1 MDSGQRQP
9 RGLEL
14 DLNCVAAAGSV
25 VVGASGGGV
34 VVVESKVESQRHIS
48 GALYLMR

>member
-14 DLNCVAAAGSV
+14 DLNYVAAAGSV
-25 VVGASGGGV
+25 VAGASVVVGESKEGGV
-34 VVVESKVESQRHIS
+34 TASHFWRLIS
-48 GALYLMR
+48 NAVT